1 MGSKQPARRDFL
13 KSGAA
18 LAGGF
23 TLGAAAPAI
32 SQTLPSPPMIK
43 GDKDQI
49 AYGSRSRFVTS
60 VRIPTAAGR
69 RPTPSASS
77 SMWRRRCRIRWG

>member
-1 MGSKQPARRDFL
+1 MGSKRPARRAFL

-32 SQTLPSPPMIK
+32 GQTPASPPMIK

-49 AYGSRSRFVTS
+49 A
-60 VRIPTAAGR
+60 
-69 RPTPSASS
+69 
-77 SMWRRRCRIRWG
+77 